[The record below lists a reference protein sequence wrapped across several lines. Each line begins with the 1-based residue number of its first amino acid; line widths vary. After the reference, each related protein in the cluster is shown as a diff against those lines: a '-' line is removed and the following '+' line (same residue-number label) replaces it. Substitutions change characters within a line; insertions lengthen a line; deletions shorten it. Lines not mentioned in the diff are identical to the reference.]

1 MAGAPPSSQLGVLRL
16 SRITDLP
23 ALIAGLPAPARDRVE
38 RLFWVQLIIGHTD
51 PPPEME
57 AWLRHSFGS
66 VDAVREQRIVR
77 VTNRWSL
84 EGSLFS
90 ALRARRPI
98 DPDPRAAAPTPAPA
112 PGDDPFCHPESS
124 TPAEPWGRV
133 RSDHA
138 VSGANAAKYDGQH
151 GVLVFNRHD
160 PLDYDADAVVDLLD
174 LGRHWAERAAE
185 ADPEAS
191 CYLLVW
197 NCGHRAGGSIAH
209 GHAQVLLGRPPH
221 YPRIERLRRDAAAFG
236 AATGGAYLTK
246 LIEAHRA
253 LGLAVELGGGVVAIA
268 SLTPIKEQEL
278 LVIGPAGMD
287 ERDPAFAGAVG
298 RVAVAYRDA
307 LAVRAFNLALWR
319 PPLGATTGDDWRDLG
334 PIVHLVDRG
343 DPASS
348 SSDIGA
354 MELYAASVVGS
365 DPFSVVDR
373 LRVAVES

>member
-1 MAGAPPSSQLGVLRL
+1 MAGPPPSAQLGVLRL

-23 ALIAGLPAPARDRVE
+23 ALVAGLSAPARDRVE
-38 RLFWVQLIIGHTD
+38 QLFRVQLITGHTD

-57 AWLRHSFGS
+57 AWLRQTFGS

-84 EGSLFS
+84 EGTLFS

-98 DPDPRAAAPTPAPA
+98 DPDPRAAAPAPA
-112 PGDDPFCHPESS
+112 PGDDPFCHPETG

-174 LGRHWAERAAE
+174 LGRRWAERAAE
-185 ADPEAS
+185 ADPKAS
-191 CYLLVW
+191 CYLLIW
-197 NCGHRAGGSIAH
+197 NCGQRAGGSIAH
-209 GHAQVLLGRPPH
+209 GHVQVLLGRPPH
-221 YPRIERLRRDAAAFG
+221 YPRIERLRRDAAAYG
-236 AATGGAYLTK
+236 AATGRSYLTA
-246 LIEAHRA
+246 LVEAHRA
-253 LGLAVELGGGVVAIA
+253 LGLAVDLDGGVVAIT

-278 LVIGPAGMD
+278 LVIGPADID
-287 ERDPAFAGAVG
+287 ERDPAFAGSVG

-307 LAVRAFNLALWR
+307 LAVRAFNVALWR
-319 PPLGATTGDDWRDLG
+319 PPLSATAGDEWGDLG

-343 DPASS
+343 DPASP

-365 DPFSVVDR
+365 DPFVVADR
-373 LRVAVES
+373 LRVALES